1 MGALATRIT
10 KWVRSLGRNT
20 VLLNGV
26 VTCGA
31 DGAVS
36 SQDCDGFTVTQTDSE
51 AGRFT
56 ITLRDQWL
64 KIMNVLASLEITADT
79 AAVQA
84 KGVVPVL
91 RGVSESGKVAY
102 LQYTITP
109 TAAAAGADADV
120 EDSSKVRIT
129 VVVSTGNLVP

>member
-1 MGALATRIT
+1 MGALATRIL
-10 KWVRSLGRNT
+10 KWVRCLGRNT

-26 VTCGA
+26 VTCGD

-56 ITLRDQWL
+56 VTLADQWL
-64 KIMNVLASLEITADT
+64 KIMNVLVSREISADT
-79 AAVQA
+79 AEVQA
-84 KGVVPVL
+84 KGSVFSL
-91 RGVSESGKVAY
+91 RGVSESSKVAY
-102 LQYTITP
+102 LQFSIPP

-120 EDSSKVRIT
+120 ENSTKLRIT
-129 VVVSTGNLVP
+129 VIASTGNLVP